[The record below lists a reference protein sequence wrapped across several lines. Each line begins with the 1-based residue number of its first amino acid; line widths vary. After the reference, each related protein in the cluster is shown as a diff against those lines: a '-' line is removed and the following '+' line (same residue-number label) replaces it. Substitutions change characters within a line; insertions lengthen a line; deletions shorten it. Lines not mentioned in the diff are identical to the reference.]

1 MSMLSAYRRPLES
14 MQYFHRHHQA
24 ELQQMLAACRTATTL
39 HRIQR
44 LAYSL
49 RSFSS
54 GLHSHHTIEDK
65 AIFPFLASRTD
76 IRHLAAHH
84 LLLDTALAT
93 LDSLADKLLRLKEAD
108 GYDSSE
114 AEAVVA
120 KVQAL
125 VIEHENAEEA
135 VLAADNLAK
144 CMSED
149 ECRRWYR
156 H

>member
-1 MSMLSAYRRPLES
+1 MFRRPLES
-14 MQYFHRHHQA
+14 MQYFHQHHQA
-24 ELQQMLAACRTATTL
+24 ELQQLVAACTTATSL
-39 HRIQR
+39 PRVQR

-49 RSFSS
+49 RSFSN
-54 GLHSHHTIEDK
+54 GLHGHHSIEDR
-65 AIFPFLASRTD
+65 ALFPFLASRTD

-84 LLLDTALAT
+84 LQLDSALAT
-93 LDSLADKLLRLKEAD
+93 LDSLADRLLRFKEMGEYD
-108 GYDSSE
+108 GKE
-114 AEAVVA
+114 AEAVVV

-144 CMSED
+144 CMSEE